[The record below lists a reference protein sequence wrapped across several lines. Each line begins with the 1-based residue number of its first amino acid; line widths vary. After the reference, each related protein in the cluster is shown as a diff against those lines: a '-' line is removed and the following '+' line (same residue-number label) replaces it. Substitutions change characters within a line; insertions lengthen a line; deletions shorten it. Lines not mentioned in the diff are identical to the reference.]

1 MRLGKPALL
10 LTNEDIPGMA
20 AVEISLNI
28 DWGKY
33 RPTRS
38 ILWRAI
44 GAWAGIS
51 LATTALMYVLV
62 LSGRSD
68 AVIGGD
74 FTAFHTAAKAALEGA
89 AAQIYDPAYFRTLL
103 PAAAVAGEGT
113 LSWQYPPSYLLLMAP
128 FAALPY
134 FLAFTLWSTA
144 TAAGYYAAA
153 RQIIRDRLILFAIIA
168 GPASFAAYITG
179 QNGFLTAML
188 LLAACALP
196 NKRPLLAG
204 IAAGLLT
211 MKPHLGL
218 LIPIAYLAAGCWRA
232 FGAAA
237 LTSIGLALVSLA
249 AFGAEPW
256 LAFATAAFETSGRI
270 EAGVMPLAKMATPYS
285 AALFAGAPAL
295 LAYLIYGASLGVS
308 AMFVWFAWRR
318 ISDPLLRAAA
328 LVSCVFMAAPY
339 GFYYEL
345 IILTFPGAVII
356 MRGLERGWLSYE
368 RPLIALA
375 YVLPAFATTFSDFRH
390 GLSLG
395 FIVTL
400 IIFGLVLRRAMHET
414 PGLFRLGREPVKPSP
429 IKPDGAP
436 S

>member
-1 MRLGKPALL
+1 
-10 LTNEDIPGMA
+10 MA
-20 AVEISLNI
+20 AVDMNLKI
-28 DWGKY
+28 DWEKY
-33 RPTRS
+33 RPTRVV
-38 ILWRAI
+38 LWRAI

-51 LATTALMYVLV
+51 LATTVLMYVLV
-62 LSGRSD
+62 LTGRSD

-74 FTAFHTAAKAALEGA
+74 FTAFHTAAKAALQGA
-89 AAQIYDPAYFRTLL
+89 AAQIYDPTFFQTLL
-103 PAAAVAGEGT
+103 PAAVLAGEGT
-113 LSWQYPPSYLLLMAP
+113 LSWQYPPTYLLLMTP

-134 FLAFTLWSTA
+134 FLAFALWSTA
-144 TAAGYYAAA
+144 TAAGYYAAV

-204 IAAGLLT
+204 FAAGLLT

-237 LTSIGLALVSLA
+237 ITSIGLAVLSLA

-256 LAFATAAFETSGRI
+256 VAFVTAVVETSGRV
-270 EAGVMPLAKMATPYS
+270 EAGIMPLAKMATPYS

-295 LAYLIYGASLGVS
+295 AAYLVYAASLGVS
-308 AMFVWFAWRR
+308 AAFVWFAWRR
-318 ISDPLLRAAA
+318 ISDPLLRGAA
-328 LVSCVFMAAPY
+328 LVSCVLMAAPY
-339 GFYYEL
+339 GYYYEL
-345 IILTFPGAVII
+345 IILTFPGAVIV
-356 MRGLERGWLSYE
+356 MRGLERGWLKYE
-368 RPLIALA
+368 RPAIALA
-375 YVLPAFATTFSDFRH
+375 YSLPAFATTFSEYRH

-414 PGLFRLGREPVKPSP
+414 PGLFSLKPGP
-429 IKPDGAP
+429 IKQAGAP

>member
-1 MRLGKPALL
+1 
-10 LTNEDIPGMA
+10 MA
-20 AVEISLNI
+20 AVDMSLKI

-33 RPTRS
+33 RPTRAL
-38 ILWRAI
+38 LWRAI

-103 PAAAVAGEGT
+103 PAAAVTGEGT
-113 LSWQYPPSYLLLMAP
+113 LSWQYPPTYLLLMTP

-134 FLAFTLWSTA
+134 FLAFTVWSTA

-153 RQIIRDRLILFAIIA
+153 RQVIRDRLILFAIIA

-179 QNGFLTAML
+179 QNGFFTAML

-204 IAAGLLT
+204 VAAGLLT
-211 MKPHLGL
+211 IKPHLGL

-237 LTSIGLALVSLA
+237 LTSIGLALLSLA
-249 AFGAEPW
+249 AFGTEPW
-256 LAFATAAFETSGRI
+256 AAFVNAALETSGRV
-270 EAGVMPLAKMATPYS
+270 EAGIMPLAKMATPYS

-295 LAYLIYGASLGVS
+295 VAYLVYAASLGIS
-308 AMFVWFAWRR
+308 AAFVWFAWRR

-328 LVSCVFMAAPY
+328 LVACVFMAAPY

-345 IILTFPGAVII
+345 IILTFPGAVIV
-356 MRGLERGWLSYE
+356 MRGLERGWLKYE
-368 RPLIALA
+368 RPALVLA
-375 YVLPAFATTFSDFRH
+375 YALPAFATTFSDFRH

-395 FIVTL
+395 FIMTL
-400 IIFGLVLRRAMHET
+400 IVFGLVLRRAAHET
-414 PGLFRLGREPVKPSP
+414 PRLFPLKLSPLKP
-429 IKPDGAP
+429 GAA
-436 S
+436 SS